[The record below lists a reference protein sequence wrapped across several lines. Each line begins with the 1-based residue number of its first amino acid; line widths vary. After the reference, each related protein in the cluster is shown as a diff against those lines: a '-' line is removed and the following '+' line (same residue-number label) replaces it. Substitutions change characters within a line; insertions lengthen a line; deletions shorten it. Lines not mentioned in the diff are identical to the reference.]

1 MITLEMVFWI
11 FVVLFGIIGAMRGW
25 AKELLVTFSV
35 LVALFIMAIL
45 GSFGPFK
52 NIFTE
57 SITTTGFWVSSGI
70 LLLMVILGYQTP
82 MLARFASGKFVRE
95 KFSDMLLGFFIGMI
109 NGYLIVGSLWYF
121 MQQAGYPFPE
131 ITRPPDPQPFIVNY
145 LPPTWLQG
153 PVLYAAVGLAF
164 VFVLLVFI

>member
-1 MITLEMVFWI
+1 MITLSLMFWI
-11 FVVLFGIIGAMRGW
+11 LVIFFGVIGAMRGW

-45 GSFGPFK
+45 GSFGPLK
-52 NIFTE
+52 NVFVKPDSTTSFWIP
-57 SITTTGFWVSSGI
+57 SII
-70 LLLMVILGYQTP
+70 LMVMVLVGYQTP

-95 KFSDMLLGFFIGMI
+95 KFSDMLLGFFIGMV

-121 MQQAGYPFPE
+121 MIRAGYPFPG
-131 ITRPPDPQPFIVNY
+131 ITAQEPPPFIVGY
-145 LPPTWLQG
+145 LPPMWLQG